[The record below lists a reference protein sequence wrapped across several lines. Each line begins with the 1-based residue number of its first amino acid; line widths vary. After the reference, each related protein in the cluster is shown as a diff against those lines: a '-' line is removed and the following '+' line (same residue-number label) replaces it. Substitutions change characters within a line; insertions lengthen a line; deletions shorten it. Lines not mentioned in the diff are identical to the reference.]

1 MGSAPSSVF
10 IEILGG
16 WPIALGTRTPRECL
30 RVQVRSERQRKVA
43 LGFSK
48 SSAAEGSYIDKLS
61 PSSQKNLSLTEIP
74 P

>member
-30 RVQVRSERQRKVA
+30 RVQVRNEREKRKVA
-43 LGFSK
+43 LIFSK
-48 SSAAEGSYIDKLS
+48 ASENRGVLYRQIVFSVLE
-61 PSSQKNLSLTEIP
+61 
-74 P
+74 